1 MPFYVT
7 INNQIGEEIRVEVSL
22 DVYNIFEE
30 ERKEIERLRKQQQ
43 RHQDN
48 AEVESDLVAYYQA
61 LHTTSLEDTL
71 VQKSEIARAMDIIK
85 TCTETQQRR
94 FGLNRILGYSLT
106 DIAKMD
112 NCSKVSVKESVDIV
126 SRKLEK
132 IKNSF

>member
-7 INNQIGEEIRVEVSL
+7 INNQIGEEIRVKVSL

-30 ERKEIERLRKQQQ
+30 EQKEIERLRKQQQ

-94 FGLNRILGYSLT
+94 FHLNRILGYSLT
-106 DIAKMD
+106 EIANMD